1 MCRYTS
7 AIVNE
12 STLMHGAKECSF
24 HCTNDAIHINLQ
36 INRKS
41 TLNDAVI
48 GESIRAV
55 RTDPAFALVQE

>member
-1 MCRYTS
+1 
-7 AIVNE
+7 
-12 STLMHGAKECSF
+12 MHGAKECSF